1 MRSIFLA
8 LIALKVL
15 VPFTEA
21 YCKDAIC
28 RLCIDANNNEI
39 DCAIFDLA
47 DNDDSFLDDSAD
59 DNVAEWDCDIR
70 SWTRAPDLIPGHQ
83 IPGETRLWVNG
94 TGCKDIELWELGL
107 RLKER
112 AIVKVRYVFPHIEVE
127 KRTEV
132 LKRRDYNVDFPLKP
146 ERKPFN
152 ASAHMN
158 FNGPDMND
166 IYTGREYGGYFTIE
180 NQDEKEYQGKM
191 DEYSESSST
200 GC

>member
-1 MRSIFLA
+1 MRSILLA
-8 LIALKVL
+8 LTTCL
-15 VPFTEA
+15 VVKA
-21 YCKDAIC
+21 ASDA
-28 RLCIDANNNEI
+28 CISVCLDAGGNRI
-39 DCAIFDLA
+39 DCAVIDHL
-47 DNDDSFLDDSAD
+47 LKRQ
-59 DNVAEWDCDIR
+59 VAEWDCDIR

-112 AIVKVRYVFPHIEVE
+112 AIVKVRYVFLHT

-132 LKRRDYNVDFPLKP
+132 LKTRDYNVDFPLKP

-152 ASAHMN
+152 ASAHIH

-166 IYTGREYGGYFTIE
+166 IYTGREYGGYFG
-180 NQDEKEYQGKM
+180 NHDQDDKEYQAKM
-191 DEYSESSST
+191 DKYSERALR
-200 GC
+200 GCRA